1 MIHSLPVSLVED
13 VESLLLEKKDHL
25 IKRLRNLTD
34 EQKQEIIDFFKK
46 KPNLENRIDWNRR
59 DLTYDDFK
67 EVMDPKGIKAWSQ
80 KRMVKSSG
88 IRGLTEGEDYIAL
101 DAPEGIDAYIPLN
114 HEASRLIACSNLGS
128 GSTTWCT
135 AREGDASFWK
145 QYIEDDNVL
154 IYILYPDTKEAL
166 VYDKD
171 ASRRPHKIVELRN
184 ADNDEI
190 DETDIHRKIL
200 EKNMRTIDNANP
212 QVDIVEPSEESVMDH
227 AKEMAVEYYRNMVG
241 SITDMGDPY
250 YKWSSVTE
258 DELHTFLISLQG
270 DGKSDFTFDS
280 WLKNTLDA
288 GGSDDETSTIRRYIF
303 HRIYS
308 FFVPVYKNVNGEEY
322 ELAEPTNDAGWI
334 LGDEEARSLIDLRR
348 SVRFHTPESLDGQE
362 EPQLL
367 VGYINDAGSDIFETM
382 RGNMFKLHYKKFF
395 RFNSS
400 DSDAAG
406 DLERAKIIVK
416 DHHPY
421 PDDFPELETLLFAID
436 NIRFVWSSEIA
447 EAASNRT
454 VRSYWVEENIVDF
467 YEEAYESLKYI
478 LNRRR

>member
-1 MIHSLPVSLVED
+1 MIQDLPQALIDTTTSILF
-13 VESLLLEKKDHL
+13 EKKDHL

-34 EQKQEIIDFFKK
+34 EQKQEVIDFFRK

-59 DLTYDDFK
+59 DLNYEDFL
-67 EVMDPKGIKAWSQ
+67 EVMDPKGLRAWSQ

-145 QYIEDDNVL
+145 QYIENDNVL

-171 ASRRPHKIVELRN
+171 NSELVELRN

-190 DETDIHRKIL
+190 EETDIHRKIL
-200 EKNMRTIDNANP
+200 EKNIRTIDGANP
-212 QVDIVEPSEESVMDH
+212 QVDIVEPDEESVIER
-227 AKEMAVEYYRNMVG
+227 AEEMATEYYRHMVG
-241 SITDMGDPY
+241 SITDMEDPY
-250 YKWSSVTE
+250 YAWSSVTE
-258 DELHTFLISLQG
+258 YEMHTFLLNLRSHI
-270 DGKSDFTFDS
+270 KSDFTFDS
-280 WLKNTLDA
+280 WLENTLDV
-288 GGSDDETSTIRRYIF
+288 GGSDDESSTIRRYIF

-348 SVRFHTPESLDGQE
+348 SVRFHTPESLNGQE

-367 VGYINDAGSDIFETM
+367 VGYINDAGPNIFEEM
-382 RGNMFKLHYKKFF
+382 GRNGFKVPLLFKFN
-395 RFNSS
+395 NS
-400 DSDAAG
+400 DPDAVG
-406 DLERAKIIVK
+406 DLERSKSIAK

-421 PDDFPELETLLFAID
+421 PDDLTELETLLFAID
-436 NIRFVWSSEIA
+436 TIRFLWSSEIV
-447 EAASNRT
+447 EAAFGGSSR
-454 VRSYWVEENIVDF
+454 RDWVEENIVDF
-467 YEEAYESLKYI
+467 YEEAYESLKNM
-478 LNRRR
+478 LNR